1 MNQCNV
7 TLVKTLRQSKC
18 KHKKMIRMFFYFVLR
33 NYTNKQWPL
42 KANLVKHIECTLE
55 SRCNSLF
62 KANLALTRAPV
73 VVIVI
78 KIIVL
83 IMVIV
88 ILLRA
93 AAAVPDV

>member
-1 MNQCNV
+1 MQTQKDDSYV
-7 TLVKTLRQSKC
+7 
-18 KHKKMIRMFFYFVLR
+18 FYFVLR

-93 AAAVPDV
+93 AAACEISLQHCKAFVLFLVHDFS